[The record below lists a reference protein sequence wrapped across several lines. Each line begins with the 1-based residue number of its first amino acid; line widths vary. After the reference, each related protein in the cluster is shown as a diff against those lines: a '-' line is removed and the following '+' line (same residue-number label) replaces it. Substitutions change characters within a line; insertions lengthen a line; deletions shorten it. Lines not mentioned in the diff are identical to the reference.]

1 MTMKRLSTILI
12 LTAIAL
18 LRPTDAAV
26 AQVAGS
32 TTLGVA
38 VAEARDVAIGW
49 SASRTILGHT
59 VYNDKNE
66 KVGNID
72 DIIITPRNSVSY
84 VIIGAG
90 GFVGLGRHDV
100 AIPVSQIRLQNG
112 KVVLPG
118 ATKDAV
124 KSLPQFEYA
133 SK

>member
-1 MTMKRLSTILI
+1 MKRVPTILI

-38 VAEARDVAIGW
+38 VAEAREVAIGW
-49 SASRTILGHT
+49 SARRTIVGHA
-59 VYNDKNE
+59 VYNDQNE

-72 DIIITPRNSVSY
+72 DIIITPGNSVSY
-84 VIIGAG
+84 VIVGAG

-112 KVVLPG
+112 KIVLPG

-133 SK
+133 GK